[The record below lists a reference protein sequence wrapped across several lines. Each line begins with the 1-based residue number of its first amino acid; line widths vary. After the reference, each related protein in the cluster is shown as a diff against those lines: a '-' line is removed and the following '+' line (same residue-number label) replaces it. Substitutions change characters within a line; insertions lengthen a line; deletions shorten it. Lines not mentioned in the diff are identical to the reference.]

1 MDALSLLSPGP
12 GRSGR
17 PKRIAVLLRGLPGS
31 GKSHVARLIRD
42 KEVAAG
48 GEPPRILSLDDYFM
62 TVGCL
67 LWHQRTGP
75 TAACGGVWVAMR
87 RTPVAAT
94 TRLPPPLLLLLL
106 SPLPLWLHP

>member
-1 MDALSLLSPGP
+1 MPAAAAAQPLPQPTVDALSLLSPGP

-31 GKSHVARLIRD
+31 GKSHVARLMRD

-62 TVGCL
+62 TVGLLRCL
-67 LWHQRTGP
+67 KWC
-75 TAACGGVWVAMR
+75 CG
-87 RTPVAAT
+87 
-94 TRLPPPLLLLLL
+94 L
-106 SPLPLWLHP
+106 